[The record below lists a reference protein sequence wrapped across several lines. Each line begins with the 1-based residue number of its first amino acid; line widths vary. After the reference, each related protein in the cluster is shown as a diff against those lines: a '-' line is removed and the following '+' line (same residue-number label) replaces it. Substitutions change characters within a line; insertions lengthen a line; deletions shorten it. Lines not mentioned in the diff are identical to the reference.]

1 MLKKTSPLVGYLRI
15 LMALALF
22 GSVYWQVSDRLAH
35 NLFRPTEYFSYF
47 TITSCLLSG
56 FVLVTSGIG
65 VLRNQPETK
74 LMTLSRLTMAVSMVI
89 VGVIYN
95 ALLANAAPD
104 ERDIGYAWPVL
115 PNQVMHTYMPIV
127 IFLEWLFINT
137 TVGLKLKSAFWVL
150 IYPLSWLG
158 FTIIRGFSG
167 IENPPFW
174 PYWFID
180 PQYGIGTMITWIL
193 AISAFFIVLSLGLL
207 PAQRAI
213 AKVTK

>member
-1 MLKKTSPLVGYLRI
+1 MLKKTNPLIGYLRI

-56 FVLVTSGIG
+56 VVLVIAGLG
-65 VLRNQPETK
+65 VLRKQPETK
-74 LMTLSRLTMAVSMVI
+74 ALTLARLTMAVSMVI

-104 ERDIGYAWPVL
+104 ARDVGYAWPVL
-115 PNQVMHTYMPIV
+115 PNQVIHTYMPIV
-127 IFLEWLFINT
+127 IFLEWLFTNT
-137 TVGLKLKSAFWVL
+137 GVALKIKSAFWVL
-150 IYPLSWLG
+150 IYPLTWLA
-158 FTIIRGFSG
+158 FSITRGYIQG
-167 IENPPFW
+167 W
-174 PYWFID
+174 WAYWFID
-180 PQYGIGTMITWIL
+180 PQYGIGTMVTWII
-193 AISAFFIVLSLGLL
+193 AISVFFIVLSLGLV

-213 AKVTK
+213 AKLRK

>member
-1 MLKKTSPLVGYLRI
+1 MLKKTNPLIGYLRI

-56 FVLVTSGIG
+56 VVLVIAGLG

-74 LMTLSRLTMAVSMVI
+74 ALTLARLTMAVSMVI

-95 ALLANAAPD
+95 ALLANSAPD
-104 ERDIGYAWPVL
+104 ARDVGYAWPVL
-115 PNQVMHTYMPIV
+115 PNQVMHTYMPVV
-127 IFLEWLFINT
+127 IFLEWLLTNT
-137 TVGLKLKSAFWVL
+137 GVTLKIKSAFWVL
-150 IYPLSWLG
+150 IYPLTWLA
-158 FTIIRGFSG
+158 FSITRGYIQG
-167 IENPPFW
+167 W
-174 PYWFID
+174 WAYWFID
-180 PQYGIGTMITWIL
+180 PQYGIGTMVTWII
-193 AISAFFIVLSLGLL
+193 AISVFFIVLSLGLV

-213 AKVTK
+213 AKLRK